1 MQMFNPFKAIG
12 DMQQFQQKA
21 QAMQK
26 ALAAEE
32 VVVERNGI
40 RIVMSGDQK
49 VKEIEV
55 DGVMENRIAEAF
67 AEAIKKTQEIAARK
81 LMEMQEQG

>member
-1 MQMFNPFKAIG
+1 MG
-12 DMQQFQQKA
+12 DLKDFQQKA
-21 QAMQK
+21 QAMQQ

-32 VVVERNGI
+32 VVVERNSV

-49 VKEIEV
+49 VRSIEV
-55 DGVMENRIAEAF
+55 DGVLENRIAEAF

-81 LMEMQEQG
+81 LLQMQDQT

>member
-1 MQMFNPFKAIG
+1 MFNPFKAIG

-32 VVVERNGI
+32 VIVERNGV
-40 RIVMSGDQK
+40 RIVMTGDQK

-81 LMEMQEQG
+81 LMEMQEQES

>member
-1 MQMFNPFKAIG
+1 MFNPFKAMG
-12 DMQQFQQKA
+12 DLKDFQQKA
-21 QAMQK
+21 QAMQQ

-32 VVVERNGI
+32 VVVERNSV

-49 VKEIEV
+49 VRSIEV
-55 DGVMENRIAEAF
+55 DGVLENRIAEAF

-81 LMEMQEQG
+81 LLQMQDQT

>member
-1 MQMFNPFKAIG
+1 
-12 DMQQFQQKA
+12 MQQFQQKA

-32 VVVERNGI
+32 VIVERNGV
-40 RIVMSGDQK
+40 RIVMTGDQK

-81 LMEMQEQG
+81 LMEMQEQES

>member
-1 MQMFNPFKAIG
+1 MFNPFKAIG

-32 VVVERNGI
+32 VIVERNGV
-40 RIVMSGDQK
+40 RIVMTGDQK